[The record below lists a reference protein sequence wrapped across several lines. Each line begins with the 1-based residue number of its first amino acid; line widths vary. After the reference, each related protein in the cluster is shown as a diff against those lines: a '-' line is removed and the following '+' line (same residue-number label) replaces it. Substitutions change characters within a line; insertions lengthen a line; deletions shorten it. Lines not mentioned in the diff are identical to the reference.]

1 MEFSPAHV
9 LCCRHTVSL
18 STTWRRY
25 MTSNGGASLG
35 SVRDAQREAGAS
47 MPQLNHAGIT
57 VSDLEDSIAFY
68 CDVVGFDLSLR
79 TRTGGDW
86 FDTLTHNAGAEIEI
100 AMLTIDGFTLQLVQY
115 HRAGGEPLA
124 LAHHHIGSPHLCIE
138 VDDVDRRHAAISA
151 TGE

>member
-1 MEFSPAHV
+1 
-9 LCCRHTVSL
+9 
-18 STTWRRY
+18 
-25 MTSNGGASLG
+25 
-35 SVRDAQREAGAS
+35 

-57 VSDLEDSIAFY
+57 VRDLDDSIAFY

-115 HRAGGEPLA
+115 HRAGGVPLA

-151 TGE
+151 TGSHDPTPLVDIMGTGIRSFYVRDPDGMPVELLQMPAERGTGQG